1 MKISPLIDRNEKVV
15 DNLVMR
21 IINYFRSKHFFRQLF
36 KYSIVGIFNT
46 AIGLTV
52 IYFFFNV
59 LKFNYVVANIFGY
72 ACGLGNSFVWNK
84 KWTFK
89 SSQHYSK
96 EIVPFLIVF
105 GISYAANLLAVI
117 ISVEFIKIHPN
128 IAQILGIAAYSSTN
142 FLINRY
148 WTFSK
153 RH

>member
-1 MKISPLIDRNEKVV
+1 MKISPLINRNEKVA

-21 IINYFRSKHFFRQLF
+21 IINYFRSKRFFRQLF
-36 KYSIVGIFNT
+36 KFSIVGIFNT

-59 LKFNYVVANIFGY
+59 LSFNYIVVNIIGY
-72 ACGLGNSFVWNK
+72 ACGLVNSFVWNK
-84 KWTFK
+84 NWTFK

-105 GISYAANLLAVI
+105 GISYATNLLAVI

-148 WTFSK
+148 WTFS
-153 RH
+153 RTN

>member
-1 MKISPLIDRNEKVV
+1 MKISPLINRNEKVA

-21 IINYFRSKHFFRQLF
+21 IINYFRSKRFFRQLF

-59 LKFNYVVANIFGY
+59 LSFNYIVANIIGY
-72 ACGLGNSFVWNK
+72 ACGLVNSFVWNK
-84 KWTFK
+84 NWTFK

-148 WTFSK
+148 WTFSQIN
-153 RH
+153 

>member
-1 MKISPLIDRNEKVV
+1 MKNSPLKNENDKVA
-15 DNLVMR
+15 DNFVMR

-46 AIGLTV
+46 AIGLSV
-52 IYFFFNV
+52 IYFVFNV
-59 LKFNYVVANIFGY
+59 LNLNYVLANIIGY
-72 ACGLGNSFVWNK
+72 ACGLVNSFIWNK

-96 EIVPFLIVF
+96 EIIPFLVVF
-105 GISYAANLLAVI
+105 GISYTANLLTVI
-117 ISVEFIKIHPN
+117 LFVEFINIHPN
-128 IAQILGIAAYSSTN
+128 IAQIIGIAAYSSTN

-153 RH
+153 SH

>member
-1 MKISPLIDRNEKVV
+1 MKISPLINRNEKVA

-21 IINYFRSKHFFRQLF
+21 IINYFRSKRFFRQLF

-59 LKFNYVVANIFGY
+59 LSFNYIIANIIGY
-72 ACGLGNSFVWNK
+72 ACGLVNSFVWNK
-84 KWTFK
+84 NWTFK

-148 WTFSK
+148 WTFS
-153 RH
+153 RVN

>member
-1 MKISPLIDRNEKVV
+1 MKISPLINRNEKVA

-21 IINYFRSKHFFRQLF
+21 IINYFRSKRFFRQLF

-59 LKFNYVVANIFGY
+59 LSFNYIVANIIGY
-72 ACGLGNSFVWNK
+72 ACGFVNSFVWNK
-84 KWTFK
+84 NWTFK

-105 GISYAANLLAVI
+105 GISYAANLFAVI

-148 WTFSK
+148 WTFS
-153 RH
+153 RTN

>member
-1 MKISPLIDRNEKVV
+1 MNYSSSINQNEKVA
-15 DNLVMR
+15 DNIMIR
-21 IINYFRSKHFFRQLF
+21 IINYFRSKHFFRQLL

-59 LKFNYVVANIFGY
+59 LNFNYIVANIIGY
-72 ACGLGNSFVWNK
+72 ACGLVNSFIWNK

-89 SSQHYSK
+89 SSKHYSK

-105 GISYAANLLAVI
+105 GISYAANLLTVI
-117 ISVEFIKIHPN
+117 LSVELIKIHPN

-153 RH
+153 TN